1 MYHRN
6 RGSDGGV
13 AVAGEV
19 KPASRWTRNPLR
31 FTETELPLPLLL
43 VAKLVVTVLLLRLT
57 WRNVPGACQVLLDT
71 FRQVL
76 TKFSDFLHVTGAGL
90 LIQTSLGSWG
100 GLGALRTKRSG

>member
-57 WRNVPGACQVLLDT
+57 WRNVPGVCQVLLDRCSRNLVT
-71 FRQVL
+71 F
-76 TKFSDFLHVTGAGL
+76 FM
-90 LIQTSLGSWG
+90 
-100 GLGALRTKRSG
+100 

>member
-57 WRNVPGACQVLLDT
+57 WRNVPGACQVLLDRCSRNLVT
-71 FRQVL
+71 F
-76 TKFSDFLHVTGAGL
+76 FL
-90 LIQTSLGSWG
+90 
-100 GLGALRTKRSG
+100 

>member
-76 TKFSDFLHVTGAGL
+76 TKFSDFLHATGTGL

-100 GLGALRTKRSG
+100 DLGALRTKRSG